1 MSSQRNK
8 YNSSSGSDSVIEVLR
23 KTQQRARL
31 YLLALITT
39 VILFGIYGLAS
50 NSTPVL
56 ENSITKVSDET
67 YLLGCG
73 SILSILKYKAVA
85 VMTGPTIQGVVYFTQ
100 DPSTKKVHITGSLK
114 NLTPN
119 SNGLR
124 GFHIHEYGD
133 ATNGCM
139 SSGSHYNPEGQSH
152 GAPHEAVR
160 HIGDLGNVQ
169 VDSNGI
175 VQLDIPDALVIHEGI
190 DDLGKGGHPD
200 SLKTGNAG
208 GRAGCAVIG
217 IASARY

>member
-1 MSSQRNK
+1 MSSQRTK
-8 YNSSSGSDSVIEVLR
+8 SNSSSGGDSVVEALK
-23 KTQQRARL
+23 KTQRRARL
-31 YLLALITT
+31 YLITLITT
-39 VILFGIYGLAS
+39 VFLFGIYGWTS
-50 NSTPVL
+50 SSTPTL
-56 ENSITKVSDET
+56 ENNVT
-67 YLLGCG
+67 
-73 SILSILKYKAVA
+73 KAVA
-85 VMTGPTIQGVVYFTQ
+85 VMTGPTVQGVIYFTQ
-100 DPSTKKVHITGSLK
+100 DPSANKVRITGSLK
-114 NLTPN
+114 NFTPN

-160 HIGDLGNVQ
+160 HVGDLGNVK
-169 VDSNGI
+169 VDSNG
-175 VQLDIPDALVIHEGI
+175 VAQLDISDARISLNGPFSIIGRTVVIHDGV

-217 IASARY
+217 IASA